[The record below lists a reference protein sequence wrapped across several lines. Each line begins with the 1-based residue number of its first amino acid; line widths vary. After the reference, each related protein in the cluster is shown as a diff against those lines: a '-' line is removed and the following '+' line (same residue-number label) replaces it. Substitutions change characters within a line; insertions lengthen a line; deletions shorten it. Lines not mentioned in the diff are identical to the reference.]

1 MNHEQQDRIELGE
14 YARILWKRKWMIV
27 VPTLLVTAT
36 AWIGLSFVTPVYVSS
51 ALIQILDTDVVESV
65 AADFAGD
72 GRRGGRRDD
81 PRDHTREMVGKLNQ
95 AVTGQRFLT
104 PVGRRLGLDKA
115 PSVRQ
120 SAVNLQARLPDLQL
134 EELIVYA
141 YTAPLKEKIA
151 VESAGIALYK
161 FSCKDEDPAFAYALA
176 RAVADEYLRFTLSEG
191 IEIVDRTQQFSDEQL
206 EHYQKLLTQAE
217 DALEAKQREIS
228 SRALWSQNPVAE
240 GNLAETRGLIDQA
253 DLEIAS
259 LERRVQRG
267 LERLPA
273 AIGGLGAIESAVAS
287 GRLASLTGAL
297 AQAERNQVPL
307 IIQGLGAGTISNEA
321 GSEVTRTRT
330 ELFAE
335 IQARVE
341 LAFPQAAPADQ
352 KQMRDI
358 IYDRITL
365 KSVIARKSR
374 IQELLSQYSS
384 GVVSAPEQQLELSRL
399 QQEVDRYRTLVDN
412 IQEQRISGGLQRTA
426 QEASVSAR
434 VKIIEQPAVPVRPAW
449 PDRFRVLLLAFLAG
463 PLLGLGA
470 IVLAEYM
477 DTSLKTVEEIEHE
490 LGLPVLGAVPRLV
503 PANLRAGRR
512 RLRRRAKE
520 AGAAGALLFALFAS
534 NPAAA
539 PGAVAP
545 GAASD
550 APGAGVAAPDRPV
563 PVAEPMP

>member
-1 MNHEQQDRIELGE
+1 MNREEQDRIELGE
-14 YARILWKRKWMIV
+14 YARILWKRKWMIL
-27 VPTLLVTAT
+27 VPTVLVTAT

-65 AADFAGD
+65 AADFAGE
-72 GRRGGRRDD
+72 RRGGRRDD
-81 PRDHTREMVGKLNQ
+81 PRDIARQQVGKLNQ
-95 AVTGQRFLT
+95 EVTSQRFLA
-104 PVGRRLGLDKA
+104 PVGRRLGLDKDPA
-115 PSVRQ
+115 VRR

-134 EELIVYA
+134 EELLLYA
-141 YTAPLKEKIA
+141 YTAQLKEKIA

-176 RAVADEYLRFTLSEG
+176 RAVADEYLGFTLSQG
-191 IEIVDRTQQFSDEQL
+191 IEVVDRTQQFSNEQL
-206 EHYQKLLTQAE
+206 ERYQKLLTLAE

-228 SRALWSQNPVAE
+228 SRALWSQNPVSE
-240 GNLAETRGLIDQA
+240 GNLAATRGLIDQA

-259 LERRVQRG
+259 LERRIQRG

-297 AQAERNQVPL
+297 GQAERNQVPL
-307 IIQGLGAGTISNEA
+307 IVQGLGAGSISNEA

-330 ELFAE
+330 ELFSE

-341 LAFPQAAPADQ
+341 QAFPQAAPADQ

-358 IYDRITL
+358 LYDRITL
-365 KSVIARKSR
+365 KSVLARKAR
-374 IQELLSQYSS
+374 IQELLGQYSS
-384 GVVSAPEQQLELSRL
+384 GVVSAPEQQLDLSRL

-412 IQEQRISGGLQRTA
+412 IQERRISDGLSRTA

-477 DTSLKTVEEIEHE
+477 DNSLKTVEEIEHE

-512 RLRRRAKE
+512 RRRGAKE
-520 AGAAGALLFALFAS
+520 AGAAGALLFALLAADPTAGAVS
-534 NPAAA
+534 APDAAA
-539 PGAVAP
+539 GPGQGPVALTE
-545 GAASD
+545 
-550 APGAGVAAPDRPV
+550 AAP
-563 PVAEPMP
+563 